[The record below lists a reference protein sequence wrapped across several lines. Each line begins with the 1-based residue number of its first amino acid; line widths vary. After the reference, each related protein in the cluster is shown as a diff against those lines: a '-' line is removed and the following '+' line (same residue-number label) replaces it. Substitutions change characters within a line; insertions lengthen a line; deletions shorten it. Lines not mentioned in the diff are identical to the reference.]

1 MSTTP
6 VPVPVAVVAGGSAG
20 IGRACAERFASEG
33 YAVAILAREPER
45 VRRAA
50 DEIARAHGVETL
62 GVPTD
67 VSDASAV
74 ESARERIEG
83 RFGRIDVWINS
94 AMLTVIASFDEVTP
108 EEFAAVTNTTFLGT
122 VNGTRAALATM
133 KRQGHGAVVNVGSAL
148 AYRSIPLQ
156 SAYCAAKHAVN
167 GFTQALRSEL
177 MHDGYYDI
185 HLSLV
190 QLPGVNTPQF
200 DWARQK
206 IDAHPRPAPPVYQP
220 EVAAEGVWRAVETQA
235 REIMV
240 GRASAQLIFG
250 NMLAPA
256 ALDRT
261 LASAGYSGQKAGPD
275 HEPEGARA
283 GNLDY
288 PVTGEYGARGSFGD
302 EANESGMVVDGD
314 NARLT
319 VFGGLGALTFGLGL
333 ALGIFSS
340 RNSDPRL
347 RRNKAGGN
355 GSGGNGGDGPR
366 TLPPRESPAL
376 GYEDSL

>member
-1 MSTTP
+1 MTTSP
-6 VPVPVAVVAGGSAG
+6 VVVVAGGSAG
-20 IGRACAERFASEG
+20 IGRASAERFASEG

-62 GVPTD
+62 GIPTD
-67 VSDASAV
+67 VSDAAAV
-74 ESARERIEG
+74 DAARDAIVE
-83 RFGRIDVWINS
+83 RFGHIDVWVNS
-94 AMLTVIASFDEVTP
+94 AMLTVIAPFAECTP
-108 EEFAAVTNTTFLGT
+108 EEFAAVTNTTYLGT
-122 VNGTRAALATM
+122 VNGTRAALAVM
-133 KRQGHGAVVNVGSAL
+133 KEQGDGGGGGSIVNVGSAL

-167 GFTQALRSEL
+167 GFTQAVRSEL
-177 MHDGYYDI
+177 IHEGYDGI

-220 EVAAEGVWRAVETQA
+220 EVAADGVWRAAETGA

-240 GRASAQLIFG
+240 GRAAAQLILG

-256 ALDRT
+256 ALDHV
-261 LASAGYSGQKAGPD
+261 LASQGYSGQKAGPN

-288 PVTGEYGARGSFGD
+288 PVTGDQGAHGSFGD

-314 NARLT
+314 NARLAF
-319 VFGGLGALTFGLGL
+319 FGGLGALTFGLGL
-333 ALGIFSS
+333 AMGIFSS

-347 RRNKAGGN
+347 KR
-355 GSGGNGGDGPR
+355 NGGRFVR
-366 TLPPRESPAL
+366 TARFQRPAERDRL